1 MAMFIGR
8 NRKARTTYGFD
19 EIALVPGSA
28 TINPNEVDITFS
40 VPRKDHEPLALAI
53 PILASAMDGVVDVNF
68 AIEMGKM
75 GGLAVLNL
83 EGVQTRYKNPQEVLL
98 KILEADKEHVTGLLQ
113 KIYQEPV
120 QEDLIAARIKE
131 IKDAGVI
138 CAVSSIPQRAER
150 YGQIAQEA
158 GVDLFVVQSTVSTV
172 RHISTEYKSLDL
184 REFCREMKCPVIVG
198 NTVGYDVTLEII
210 DCGVA
215 GVLIGVGPGAACTS
229 RGVLGLGVPQVTA
242 TVDCAAARDYHF
254 KKTGHYVP
262 IITDG
267 GMSKGGDVCKA
278 LACGADAVMIGSAFA
293 KAVEAPGK
301 GYHWGMATPHANL
314 PRGTRIRVGTTGSLR
329 QILFGPA
336 DVDDGSQNLVGAVT
350 TCMGNVG
357 AANLREFQ
365 ETEIIIAPSIRTEGK
380 LFQQVQMVGMG
391 SRNS

>member
-1 MAMFIGR
+1 MAEFIGR

-19 EIALVPGSA
+19 EIALVPGRV
-28 TINPNEVDITFS
+28 TINPNEVDITFG
-40 VPRKDHEPLALAI
+40 VPRRNREPLRLAI

-68 AIEMGKM
+68 AIEMGKL

-83 EGVQTRYKNPQEVLL
+83 EGIQTRYKNPREVLL
-98 KILEADKEHVTGLLQ
+98 KVLEADKEHVTGLLQ
-113 KIYQEPV
+113 KIYLEPV

-138 CAVSSIPQRAER
+138 CAVSSIPQKAER

-158 GVDLFVVQSTVSTV
+158 GADLFVVQSTVSTV

-184 REFCREMKCPVIVG
+184 GVFCREMRCPVIVG
-198 NTVGYDVTLEII
+198 NTVGYEVTLEII
-210 DCGVA
+210 GCGVA
-215 GVLIGVGPGAACTS
+215 GVLVGVGPGAACTS

-242 TVDCAAARDYHF
+242 TVDCAAARDHHY
-254 KKTGHYVP
+254 KKTGHYIP

-293 KAVEAPGK
+293 KAIEAPGK

-314 PRGTRIRVGTTGSLR
+314 PRGTRIRVGTTGPLR